1 MNSIRVHKTGGPEVL
16 RIEELPD
23 PAAGAGELV
32 VDIEAI
38 GVNFL
43 EIYQREG
50 LYKLDRPFTPG
61 SEAAG
66 TVRALGSGVTEF
78 KVGDRVVS
86 QSMRGAYASRAVVAA
101 DRAVKIPDGVSSK
114 LAAAVFLQGL
124 TAHYLATST
133 YPLQRG
139 DHCLVHAAAGGVGL
153 LLCQVA
159 TMRGAIV
166 IGTASTAEK
175 LELARK
181 AGAAETINYTTRD
194 FVTEVKRITH
204 DVGVPVVYD
213 SVGKTTFEGSLNCL
227 RRRGLLA
234 LFGQSS
240 GPVPPFDP
248 QVLNR
253 KGSLFLTRPT
263 LNDYV
268 ATREELVQR
277 SAELLGWVK
286 SGALEVRI
294 GAEFPLVRAADAHRA
309 LAGRKTTGKVVLVP

>member
-1 MNSIRVHKTGGPEVL
+1 VNSIRVHKTGGPEVL
-16 RIEELPD
+16 RIEEVPD
-23 PAAGAGELV
+23 PAPGAGEIV
-32 VDIEAI
+32 INVEAI

-50 LYKLDRPFTPG
+50 LYPMDRPFTPG
-61 SEAAG
+61 GEAAG
-66 TVRALGSGVTEF
+66 TVRALGSGVSEV

-86 QSMRGAYASRAVVAA
+86 QSVRGSYASRAVLAA

-124 TAHYLATST
+124 TAHYLTTST
-133 YPLQRG
+133 YPLQPG

-153 LLCQVA
+153 LLCQIA
-159 TMRGAIV
+159 KRLGAVV
-166 IGTASTAEK
+166 IGTASTPEK
-175 LELARK
+175 LELARG

-194 FVTEVKRITH
+194 FVADVKRITN
-204 DVGVPVVYD
+204 DAGVAVVYD
-213 SVGKTTFEGSLNCL
+213 SVGRTTFEGSLNCL
-227 RRRGLLA
+227 HRRGLLA

-240 GPVPPFDP
+240 GPVPAFDP

-253 KGSLFLTRPT
+253 KGSLYLTRPT

-268 ATREELVQR
+268 ATRDELVRR
-277 SAELLGWVK
+277 SSELLGWVRDG
-286 SGALEVRI
+286 SLNVRI

-309 LAGRKTTGKVVLVP
+309 LAGRKTTGKIVLIP

>member
-1 MNSIRVHKTGGPEVL
+1 MNSIRVHKTGGPDVL

-23 PAAGAGELV
+23 PAPGPGELV
-32 VDIEAI
+32 VNIEAI
-38 GVNFL
+38 GVNFI
-43 EIYQREG
+43 EVYQREG
-50 LYKLDRPFTPG
+50 VYKLDRPFTPG

-86 QSMRGAYASRAVVAA
+86 QSMRGSYASRAVVAA
-101 DRAVKIPDGVSSK
+101 DRAVKIPDGVSAK

-124 TAHYLATST
+124 TAHYLSTST
-133 YPLQRG
+133 YPLQPGER
-139 DHCLVHAAAGGVGL
+139 CLVHAAAGGVGL

-159 TMRGAIV
+159 KMRGAVV

-175 LELARK
+175 LELARE

-194 FVTEVKRITH
+194 FVSEVKRITN
-204 DVGVPVVYD
+204 DAGVSVVYD
-213 SVGKTTFEGSLNCL
+213 SVGRTTFEGSLNCL
-227 RRRGLLA
+227 RRRGMLA

-268 ATREELVQR
+268 ATRQELVDR
-277 SAELLGWVK
+277 SSEVLGWVK
-286 SGALEVRI
+286 DGTLKVRI

-309 LAGRKTTGKVVLVP
+309 LTSRKTTGKVILIP

>member
-1 MNSIRVHKTGGPEVL
+1 VNSIRVHKTGGPEVL

-23 PAAGAGELV
+23 PAPGAGELV
-32 VDIEAI
+32 VNIEAI

-50 LYKLDRPFTPG
+50 LYTVQRPFTPG

-78 KVGDRVVS
+78 RVGDRVVS
-86 QSMRGAYASRAVVAA
+86 QSLRGAYASRAVVAA
-101 DRAVKIPDGVSSK
+101 DRAVKIPDGVTTK
-114 LAAAVFLQGL
+114 VAAACFLQGL

-133 YPLQRG
+133 FPLKQG
-139 DHCLVHAAAGGVGL
+139 DSCLVHAAAGGVGL
-153 LLCQVA
+153 LLCQIA
-159 TMRGAIV
+159 KMRGAFV
-166 IGTASTAEK
+166 IGTASTPEK
-175 LELARK
+175 LELARE
-181 AGAAETINYTTRD
+181 AGADETINYTTRD
-194 FVTEVKRITH
+194 FVAEAKRITG
-204 DVGVPVVYD
+204 DAGVAVVYD
-213 SVGKTTFEGSLNCL
+213 SVGRATFEGSLNAL

-240 GPVPPFDP
+240 GPVPALDP
-248 QVLNR
+248 QILNR

-268 ATREELVQR
+268 ATRDELAHR
-277 SAELLGWVK
+277 SNELFGWVK
-286 SGALEVRI
+286 SGALKVRI

-309 LAGRKTTGKVVLVP
+309 LASRKTTGKVVLVP